1 MCKQQKKSM
10 MINILEILQKY
21 TDENHTLN
29 QSDIIRLLKNDYGMT
44 AERKA
49 VRRNIEYLIENGYEI
64 EYDETV
70 RNVPTIDKKSGKTVM
85 KKVKAWSGYYLKRQF
100 TDGELRLIIDS
111 VAFSQNI
118 PKSQCEDLIEKIEG
132 LSSKYFH
139 SRIANI
145 VEFIDNRTDNK
156 QVFLNIE
163 LLDEAIIK
171 QHKVKFKYLEYGTDK
186 KMHKK
191 TRDDGTERE
200 YVVSPYRMAVKEGKY
215 FLICNYD
222 KYNDISNYR
231 IDRICDIEIL
241 DEPVKPFE
249 TLDGSNGRWLD
260 TAEYMNERPY
270 MYSSENTHA
279 QIRIVRPMISDVI
292 DMFGKDVRFYDE
304 DESGVSVSVSAN
316 ERAVEQFAKNFAPD
330 VMILSPKS
338 LRDKVKTDL
347 EKSLKYY
354 KD

>member
-1 MCKQQKKSM
+1 MSKQQKKSM

-29 QSDIIRLLKNDYGMT
+29 QSDIIRLLKDEYDMT

-49 VRRNIEYLIENGYEI
+49 VRRNIETLIDNGYEI
-64 EYDETV
+64 EYYETV
-70 RNVPTIDKKSGKTVM
+70 RNVPKTDKKTCNTIM
-85 KKVKAWSGYYLKRQF
+85 KKVTVRSEYSLKRTF
-100 TDGELRLIIDS
+100 TIGELRMLIDT

-118 PKSQCEDLIEKIEG
+118 PKRQCKDLIEKIEE

-139 SRIANI
+139 SRLGNI
-145 VEFIDNRTDNK
+145 SEYIDNRTDNK

-163 LLDEAIIK
+163 LLDEAISNQRKI
-171 QHKVKFKYLEYGTDK
+171 KFKYLEYGTDK

-222 KYNDISNYR
+222 QYNDISNYR
-231 IDRICDIEIL
+231 IDRICDIEML
-241 DEPVKPFE
+241 GEPVKPFE

-260 TAEYMNERPY
+260 TAEYMNKRPY
-270 MYSSENTHA
+270 MYSSESTHV
-279 QIRIVRPMISDVI
+279 QMRIVRPMIGDVI

-330 VMILSPKS
+330 VMIMSPQS
-338 LRDKVKTDL
+338 LRDKVKNDL
-347 EKSLKYY
+347 ERSLEKY